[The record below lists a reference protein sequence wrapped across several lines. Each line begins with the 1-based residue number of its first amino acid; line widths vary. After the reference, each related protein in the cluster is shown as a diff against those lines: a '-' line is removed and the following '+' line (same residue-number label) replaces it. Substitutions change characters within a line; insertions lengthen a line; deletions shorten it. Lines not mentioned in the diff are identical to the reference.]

1 MAAASGSRARVTGA
15 CSICARR
22 RAPCRAAR
30 GVGVRTWPRSASRY
44 ARSERTPGAESAAGN
59 VQLSAVPASLI
70 AKYDVA
76 GPRYT
81 SYPTVP
87 YWDRAPTEAQWLE
100 RVGGAMR
107 EAAGEP
113 RGAAL
118 YIHVPFCRALCTYC
132 GCNTRI
138 TRTHA
143 IVMPYVNAVLTEYR
157 LYRER
162 LGIERPRLSEV
173 HVGGGTP
180 TFLDLQELEAL
191 LGGILGASEVLPDA
205 ALSVEVDPRVTTAE
219 QLQLLARFG

>member
-1 MAAASGSRARVTGA
+1 M
-15 CSICARR
+15 
-22 RAPCRAAR
+22 
-30 GVGVRTWPRSASRY
+30 
-44 ARSERTPGAESAAGN
+44 
-59 VQLSAVPASLI
+59 SAVPASLI

-87 YWDRAPTEAQWLE
+87 YWDRAPTETQWLE
-100 RVGGAMR
+100 RVGQAMR

-118 YIHVPFCRALCTYC
+118 YIHVPFCRALCTFC

-162 LGIERPRLSEV
+162 LGIDRPRLSEV
-173 HVGGGTP
+173 HIGGGTP
-180 TFLDLQELEAL
+180 
-191 LGGILGASEVLPDA
+191 S
-205 ALSVEVDPRVTTAE
+205 
-219 QLQLLARFG
+219 LLAPADLARVLDALPL